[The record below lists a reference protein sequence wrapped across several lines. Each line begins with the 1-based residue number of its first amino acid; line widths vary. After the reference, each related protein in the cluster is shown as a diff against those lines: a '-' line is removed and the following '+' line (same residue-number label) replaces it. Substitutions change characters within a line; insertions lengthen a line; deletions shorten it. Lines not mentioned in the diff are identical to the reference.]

1 MAAMENISDC
11 RGIPFPVYKL
21 TDETQD
27 LLPSLGYPS
36 HTATFR
42 ISYIVQ
48 MYYYGA
54 VLSRRSVPC
63 GARRDEPMSAD
74 VMFSQYRVR
83 SFPRGWYNDQVIGTR
98 PKQVM
103 RWQRSRA
110 DCVVGTP
117 QMRDGSLTDSELSW
131 RLETEAA
138 TFVTADT
145 NRQPWG
151 DSWLS
156 A

>member
-1 MAAMENISDC
+1 
-11 RGIPFPVYKL
+11 
-21 TDETQD
+21 
-27 LLPSLGYPS
+27 
-36 HTATFR
+36 
-42 ISYIVQ
+42 
-48 MYYYGA
+48 
-54 VLSRRSVPC
+54 
-63 GARRDEPMSAD
+63 MSAD

-103 RWQRSRA
+103 RWQRSSA

-117 QMRDGSLTDSELSW
+117 QMRDGSLTDSELSR
-131 RLETEAA
+131 RLETDAA

-145 NRQPWG
+145 NRQPWRE
-151 DSWLS
+151 SWLS